1 MQAAF
6 KKGWETPQRGMN
18 PMMTDIPTLTREK
31 DGWLIRVRLAGH
43 IQEVHCSNEVQAR
56 YFAVMLALNPLKPTR
71 LRN

>member
-6 KKGWETPQRGMN
+6 GGRGGQTQGMDT
-18 PMMTDIPTLTREK
+18 MTTDTPTLTREK
-31 DGWLIRVRLAGH
+31 DGWLIRVRMGGR

-71 LRN
+71 FRN